1 MSIKKAFKIKTR
13 NTRYNIVKVLTPEMY
28 SFFKENQDFISH
40 IPRPFTLMLH
50 DVFNDKPLKGLE
62 IGFGIGDNTR
72 NILDTLNIDK
82 LFCVDPYIG
91 KPYVDF
97 NGISNFADGRDSKY
111 SELKTK
117 NNVEFIE
124 LTSDEAVSTIK
135 EKLDFVYVD
144 GVHSYEQCFRDLCN
158 YYPLVKVGGF
168 IGGHDFIRICEAEV
182 IKAVFE
188 FSINTVLVPT
198 VVMPDFWFRRFT
210 TSNIYETQPT

>member
-1 MSIKKAFKIKTR
+1 MSIKKAFKLKTR

-40 IPRPFTLMLH
+40 IPRPFTLMLN

-62 IGFGIGDNTR
+62 IGFGIGDNAK
-72 NILDTLNIDK
+72 NILDTLNIEK
-82 LFCVDPYIG
+82 LICVDPYIG
-91 KPYVDF
+91 KPYKDF

-117 NNVEFIE
+117 NNVEFIQ

-144 GVHSYEQCFRDLCN
+144 GVHSYEQCFKDLCN
-158 YYPLVKVGGF
+158 YYPLVKAGGF
-168 IGGHDFIRICEAEV
+168 IGGHDFIRICEADV

-188 FSINTVLVPT
+188 FSIAIVSVPV

-210 TSNIYETQPT
+210 TPN